1 MLMRLLTV
9 VVATLALA
17 AAALAGAADRE
28 PAAEIQPRVEH
39 HIREAMVL
47 SQHFE
52 VLVGAE
58 CPRFPNVGEW
68 NAYVEG
74 EVDRM
79 LLLAAHVEQ
88 AWVEAKRTGDDE
100 VRRTAKAPRRR
111 LDEARVLV
119 DKLQGCAA
127 DHGTGFGPMG
137 VWRRVEREV
146 PRRQAEIALPDV
158 PTSTSPSAAP
168 VSQ

>member
-1 MLMRLLTV
+1 MLMRLLIV

-28 PAAEIQPRVEH
+28 PAAEIQPRVDH

-47 SQHFE
+47 AQHFE

-88 AWVEAKRTGDDE
+88 AWVEAKRTGDDD
-100 VRRTAKAPRRR
+100 VRRAAKAPRRR
-111 LDEARVLV
+111 LDDAPQIIEKFTACAQDNGATFSAGLV
-119 DKLQGCAA
+119 Y
-127 DHGTGFGPMG
+127 
-137 VWRRVEREV
+137 RRIEREL
-146 PRRQAEIALPDV
+146 PNRQAEIALPR
-158 PTSTSPSAAP
+158 
-168 VSQ
+168 